1 MLYQPEAA
9 IPADQETARQR
20 RRSVLRRSVLRRSVL
35 RLSDSIR

>member
-9 IPADQETARQR
+9 IPADQETARQC
-20 RRSVLRRSVLRRSVL
+20 LRSVLRRSVL